1 MNEEISLFG
10 IFVPSI
16 LVCAVASYV
25 AMVVFARGLRAIDA
39 YRFIWHRSLFNL
51 SMFVCL
57 LCAAVLFLSQ
67 AQS

>member
-16 LVCAVASYV
+16 LACSVLSYV
-25 AMVVFARGLRAIDA
+25 AMVAVARLLRAVGA
-39 YRFIWHRSLFNL
+39 YQYVWHRSLFNL
-51 SMFVCL
+51 AMFVCI
-57 LCAAVLFLSQ
+57 LCATVLFLSQ

>member
-16 LVCAVASYV
+16 LACSVLSYV
-25 AMVVFARGLRAIDA
+25 AMVAVARLLRAVGA
-39 YRFIWHRSLFNL
+39 YQYVWHRSLFNL
-51 SMFVCL
+51 AMFVCI
-57 LCAAVLFLSQ
+57 LCATVLLLSQ

>member
-16 LVCAVASYV
+16 LACSVLSYV
-25 AMVVFARGLRAIDA
+25 AMVAVARLLRAVGA
-39 YRFIWHRSLFNL
+39 YQYIWHRSLFNL
-51 SMFVCL
+51 SMFVCI
-57 LCAAVLFLSQ
+57 LCATVLVLFQ

>member
-1 MNEEISLFG
+1 MNAEISVFG

-16 LVCAVASYV
+16 LACSILSYV
-25 AMVVFARGLRAIDA
+25 AMVLIARGLRAVGA

-57 LCAAVLFLSQ
+57 LCATVLFFSSG
-67 AQS
+67 QS

>member
-16 LVCAVASYV
+16 LACSVLSYA
-25 AMVVFARGLRAIDA
+25 AMVAIARLLRAVGA
-39 YRFIWHRSLFNL
+39 YQYIWHRSLFNL
-51 SMFVCL
+51 SMFVCI
-57 LCAAVLFLSQ
+57 LCATVLVLFQ

>member
-16 LVCAVASYV
+16 LACSVLSYV
-25 AMVVFARGLRAIDA
+25 AMVAIARLLRAVGA
-39 YRFIWHRSLFNL
+39 YQYIWHRSLFNL
-51 SMFVCL
+51 SMFVCI
-57 LCAAVLFLSQ
+57 LCATVLVLFQ

>member
-16 LVCAVASYV
+16 LACSVLSYA
-25 AMVVFARGLRAIDA
+25 AMVVIARLLRAIGA
-39 YRFIWHRSLFNL
+39 YRYVWHRSLFNL
-51 SMFVCL
+51 SMFVCI
-57 LCAAVLFLSQ
+57 LCATVLFLSQ

>member
-16 LVCAVASYV
+16 LACSIVSYV
-25 AMVVFARGLRAIDA
+25 AMVLVARALRAVGA

-51 SMFVCL
+51 SMFACI
-57 LCAAVLFLSQ
+57 LCATVLFLSS

>member
-16 LVCAVASYV
+16 LACSVLSYV
-25 AMVVFARGLRAIDA
+25 AMVAVTRLLRAIGA
-39 YRFIWHRSLFNL
+39 YQYIWHRSLFNL
-51 SMFVCL
+51 SMFVCI
-57 LCAAVLFLSQ
+57 LCATVLFLSQ